1 MPGYITHYLL
11 GEKLLKENE
20 DFTKGDVSL
29 RQAFLLGCQGPDI
42 FLYKKSLIKTSN
54 DIHLS
59 RINAPIKYMTEY
71 ALKQNDGTKELL
83 LAYIKGYLTHFSL
96 DSVAHPFV
104 YCQQYHEK
112 EQQGLD
118 DSYENFLH
126 RRLEGAIDIV
136 MARFV
141 LEMQAI
147 TFKPYKALNAKK
159 EVKTEIAKM
168 YEYALSKVFNI
179 SFKAKE
185 IAGCFTRQR
194 MAAQVVYSPYGIKK
208 TLIAAFETLLRK
220 KHEYSVMCYTLLD
233 FSNIDVMNEGKKE
246 WANPFDKSVKSDYS
260 FYELY
265 DLAFHKA
272 VSLFEKFNK
281 LDLNSFKAMELTDGL
296 SFETGLAADIE
307 NI

>member
-20 DFTKGDVSL
+20 DFTKGDLSL

-42 FLYKKSLIKTSN
+42 FLYKKSLAKTSN

-71 ALKQNDGTKELL
+71 ALKQNDSIKEFLL
-83 LAYIKGYLTHFSL
+83 CYIMGYFTHFSL
-96 DSVAHPFV
+96 DSIAHPFV

-112 EQQGLD
+112 EQQGLN

-126 RRLEGAIDIV
+126 RRIEGAIDIV

-141 LEMQAI
+141 LEMEAI
-147 TFKPYKALNAKK
+147 TFKPYKGLNAKK

-168 YEYALSKVFNI
+168 YEYALSKVFN
-179 SFKAKE
+179 SEFNAKE
-185 IAGCFTRQR
+185 IGSCFTRQR

-208 TLIAAFETLLRK
+208 GLISAFETIMRK

-265 DLAFHKA
+265 DLAFFKA
-272 VSLFEKFNK
+272 VLLFEKFNQF
-281 LDLNSFKAMELTDGL
+281 DLSIFKAIELTDGL
-296 SFETGLAADIE
+296 SFETGLTADKEQI
-307 NI
+307 